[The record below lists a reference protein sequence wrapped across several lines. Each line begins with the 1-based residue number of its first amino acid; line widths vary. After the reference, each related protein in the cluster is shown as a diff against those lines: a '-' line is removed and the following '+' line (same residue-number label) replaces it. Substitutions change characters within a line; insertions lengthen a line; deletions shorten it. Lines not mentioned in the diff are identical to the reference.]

1 MNKIFIHE
9 EEVILI
15 VMLLNIQQLRF
26 YYKRSFFMVWGSY
39 PVVLR
44 ISPESVWGTLCL
56 TRSSTK
62 VVSTQSKNPIT
73 PILSLWPLKII
84 LIAQKFIIGD
94 MKLFVV
100 DTILVFLCS
109 QILQALGAQKDCGRT
124 FTVACRGNRERRSV
138 LCMYWTCEK
147 KPGQR
152 MCCSS
157 LS

>member
-9 EEVILI
+9 EVFLI

-26 YYKRSFFMVWGSY
+26 YYKRSFFYGLGPY
-39 PVVLR
+39 PVVLK
-44 ISPESVWGTLCL
+44 ISPGSVWGTLCL
-56 TRSSTK
+56 TRGSTK
-62 VVSTQSKNPIT
+62 VVSTQSKNLKT

-84 LIAQKFIIGD
+84 LTAQKFIFGD

-100 DTILVFLCS
+100 GTLLVFLCS

-124 FTVACRGNRERRSV
+124 FTVACRGNREGCSV